1 MEFLQTRIENAN
13 KYYEPKANFSKMEVS
28 EKIKVIKHH

>member
-13 KYYEPKANFSKMEVS
+13 KYYEPKANFSKME
-28 EKIKVIKHH
+28 IGYTI